1 MSFVH
6 LKDAV
11 GRADD
16 SRSRGHLTATA
27 RVFFKLVAESGKI
40 KRNKMIWKWGFR
52 EAEEKR
58 AREKRPQLKFP

>member
-27 RVFFKLVAESGKI
+27 RVFFKLVAQKAKKSEI
-40 KRNKMIWKWGFR
+40 KENKK
-52 EAEEKR
+52 
-58 AREKRPQLKFP
+58 